1 MDYQKAYDKIINQAR
16 LDDRKKHHG
25 IYYESHHI
33 LPKCLGGSN
42 DKSNRVLLTAREHFI
57 AHKLL
62 TFIYPRN
69 LNIIHAFGMLMHIR
83 RPGNGYRDGFRIS
96 SRDYQYLRELCA
108 NTPLPPERIAKLVA
122 SHKGKPSP
130 QRGLKHTPEQVEKNR
145 IAQTGKKQ
153 SEKTKEKRRQ
163 GMMGKNNKPILQFDK
178 DGNFIKEWHSTNEA
192 SRQLGIGDSGIWKA
206 MNGRRKYFG
215 GFIWKYKK

>member
-1 MDYQKAYDKIINQAR
+1 MDYSRIYNELISNAK
-16 LDDRKKHHG
+16 DRDLTCYAEKHH
-25 IYYESHHI
+25 II
-33 LPKCLGGSN
+33 PRCLNGN
-42 DKSNRVLLTAREHFI
+42 DSPDNLVNLTAREHFI